1 MWSLG
6 SANTKQQQRQR
17 HKKGVWGCFCF
28 LFFFLSAACK
38 PLVNWESS
46 PKVSVS
52 GASLDA
58 GVVSL
63 ALRSLTPLLSPRSS
77 SHTQTEAHAE
87 SLHST
92 PRDPYG
98 RSRGALILFV
108 HLGMSLYRG
117 CFFFFSFS
125 LSSFSPSS
133 TVSCRAA
140 ELLATLRQPLG
151 LFSVRTRLPSLPL
164 RAPNATA
171 HASNSS
177 VQRTYDWPT

>member
-1 MWSLG
+1 MWVIWLAEMWSLG

-117 CFFFFSFS
+117 CFFFFLLSFLLLPFVHRL
-125 LSSFSPSS
+125 LS
-133 TVSCRAA
+133 R
-140 ELLATLRQPLG
+140 R
-151 LFSVRTRLPSLPL
+151 
-164 RAPNATA
+164 RAPGHLAPA
-171 HASNSS
+171 IGSF
-177 VQRTYDWPT
+177 